1 MRNILFRRI
10 LSGALSL
17 ALLLGICV
25 TGLPVKAAAEAGNT
39 VTLTDSRSGGEIRFS
54 EEETVILSEGESY
67 SFTLFAE
74 KTGEYWLS
82 VCYCAVPGRQINPEA
97 SFTLTG
103 ADVSLRQSIRFA
115 RRWVDVRTEERFQK
129 DSNGNEVLPKTQEK
143 TVWQQAVF
151 GLSAETGSAAVKLEK
166 GEYTLTLTV
175 ASEAVELGDVRL
187 ISEKPKSYQDYLA
200 GLNAEENAVGADP
213 IVLETELISAKSDSS
228 LIATY
233 DRSSPSISPN
243 YPDKIALNIVG
254 GGAYAEQG
262 QWIEWNFSVEKP
274 GYYSISAR
282 YQQDGLRELGVGRK
296 IYIDGVIPFA
306 EFENYLFPYCTNYS
320 DLTIADEQGNP
331 YAVYLTAGEHTIRM
345 EVSQTHLEQAII
357 ELKNYIAECNSM
369 YRRIISITGA
379 SPDIYRDYYLDKELP
394 ELMPFLRNSVDR
406 LNALAASIEACAQDG
421 EGSESSV
428 LHETVRTLE
437 RFIKKPHKI
446 PATLS
451 EFKNRIDS
459 MADLILTLE
468 TQSLTLDYI
477 TFTPKD
483 MVVEE
488 KGFFANLFSGIADAF
503 HYLAFRF
510 QSFLSS
516 FSGDNRTVSGN
527 AERKIKVWIN
537 MGDILVSGSASGRD
551 QMQIIRQLSDDSFTT
566 EHGISVE
573 FSLVS
578 AGDTLTQAILAG
590 KGPDVALFVGE
601 STVVNLGIR
610 GVLADMTDMPGY
622 DALSRQVYPSALV
635 PFTFDG
641 GVYAM
646 PETQTFD
653 MLFVRDDIFEELGLK
668 VPETWEEFYAVQKKL
683 AEKKL
688 EIGVLESQS
697 VFEMLLMQHGGSIYN
712 EECTASALK
721 SQESV
726 EAFTQWTDLYTKH
739 SLPLAFSFVNRFRT
753 GEMPM
758 GIMSY
763 VTYNQLCVAAPEI
776 KDQWSMYPIPA
787 TVREDGTYDRSQAS
801 INTGCIVMKGS
812 RDLDAAYEFVN
823 WWIDSGT
830 QTEFGRQV
838 ESVLGKS
845 ARYNTANA
853 VTFEQLNWTNS
864 ELAVLCEARR
874 DVTDTPQTMVTY
886 YVSRCI
892 SNAFRRVVYSY
903 EKPRDVIYRYSDELD
918 LEFDR
923 KKTVMQGVGE

>member
-1 MRNILFRRI
+1 MRNTLFRRI

-17 ALLLGICV
+17 VLLIGICV
-25 TGLPVKAAAEAGNT
+25 TGVPMKASAETGNT

-54 EEETVILSEGESY
+54 EEEAVILSEGESY
-67 SFTLFAE
+67 TYTLSAE
-74 KTGEYWLS
+74 ETGEYWLC
-82 VCYCAVPGRQINPEA
+82 VCYCAMPGRQINPEA

-103 ADVSLRQSIRFA
+103 SDVSYRQSIRFA
-115 RRWVDVRTEERFQK
+115 RRWVDVHTEERFEK

-143 TVWQQAVF
+143 TVWQQAVY
-151 GLSAETGSAAVKLEK
+151 GLSAESGSAAVKLEK
-166 GEYTLTLTV
+166 GEYTLTLTM
-175 ASEAVELGDVRL
+175 ASETVEIGDVRL
-187 ISEKPKSYQDYLA
+187 LSEKPKSYQDYLA
-200 GLNAEENAVGADP
+200 GLNTKENAGDADP
-213 IVLETELISAKSDSS
+213 IILEAELIYAKSDSS
-228 LIATY
+228 LIASY

-254 GGAYAEQG
+254 GGAYSEQG
-262 QWIEWNFSVEKP
+262 QWIEWSFTVEKA
-274 GYYSISAR
+274 GFYSISAR

-306 EFENYLFPYCTNYS
+306 EFDNYLFPYCTNYS
-320 DLTIADEQGNP
+320 DLVIADEQGEP
-331 YAVYLTAGEHTIRM
+331 YEVYLTAGEHTLRM

-357 ELKNYIAECNSM
+357 DLKGYIAECNSM

-394 ELMPFLRNSVDR
+394 ELMPFLQDSVER
-406 LNALAASIEACAQDG
+406 LDALAASIEACAQDG
-421 EGSESSV
+421 EGSETAV
-428 LHETVRTLE
+428 LHDAVRTFE

-483 MVVEE
+483 TVTEE
-488 KGFFANLFSGIADAF
+488 KGFIANLCSGISDAF
-503 HYLAFRF
+503 GYLAFRF
-510 QSFLSS
+510 QSFLAS
-516 FSGDNRTVSGN
+516 FSGDSRTVSGDS
-527 AERKIKVWIN
+527 ERKIKVWIN

-610 GVLADMTDMPGY
+610 GVLADMTEMPGY
-622 DALSRQVYPSALV
+622 DALSQQVYQSALV
-635 PFTFDG
+635 PFSFNG

-653 MLFVRDDIFEELGLK
+653 MMFVRDDIFEELGLK
-668 VPETWEEFYAVQKKL
+668 VPQTWEDFYAVQKKL

-688 EIGVLESQS
+688 EIGIPESQS
-697 VFEMLLMQHGGSIYN
+697 VFEMFLMQHGGSIYN

-753 GEMPM
+753 GEMPI

-787 TVREDGTYDRSQAS
+787 TVREDGTTDRSQAS
-801 INTGCIVMKGS
+801 VNTGCVVMKGS
-812 RDLDAAYEFVN
+812 QDLDAAYEFVS
-823 WWIDSGT
+823 WWIDSST

-864 ELAVLCEARR
+864 ELSVLREARR

-903 EKPRDVIYRYSDELD
+903 EKPRDVIYRYSDDLD